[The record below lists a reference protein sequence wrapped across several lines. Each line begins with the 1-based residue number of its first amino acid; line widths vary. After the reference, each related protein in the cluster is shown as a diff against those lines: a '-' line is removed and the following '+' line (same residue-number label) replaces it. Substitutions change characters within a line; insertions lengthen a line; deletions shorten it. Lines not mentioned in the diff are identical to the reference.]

1 MYITRAATCSSAP
14 TSFTQ
19 HKRAFILLHRAFNL
33 YNVIWPESFCGP
45 KIQHNAWKKKVPY
58 TQLTDIMIIRNC
70 PICRYD
76 NSTDCVETAPKEW
89 EFYSCTECTLPR
101 KCFGS
106 SFLDLTEISHLI
118 TQNATDKI
126 KFAMCYIGR
135 DFVNFLH

>member
-1 MYITRAATCSSAP
+1 MPLSLVHPTSVLFFMYITRAATCSSAP

-19 HKRAFILLHRAFNL
+19 HKRAFNLLHHAFNL

-45 KIQHNAWKKKVPY
+45 KIQHNAWKKKVAY

-89 EFYSCTECTLPR
+89 EFLQLYRLYVTTLMFWVVLFVSHKNITPYNS
-101 KCFGS
+101 KCN
-106 SFLDLTEISHLI
+106 
-118 TQNATDKI
+118 Q
-126 KFAMCYIGR
+126 
-135 DFVNFLH
+135 